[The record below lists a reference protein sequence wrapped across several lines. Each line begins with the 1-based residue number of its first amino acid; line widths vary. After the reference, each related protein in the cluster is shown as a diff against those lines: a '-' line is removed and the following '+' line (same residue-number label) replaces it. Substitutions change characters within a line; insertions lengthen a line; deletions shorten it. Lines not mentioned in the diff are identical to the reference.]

1 MLFSDRYAKFIEV
14 KDGEYKDYICGEIEE
29 RVKKKI
35 AFVMDEFAQDNLLSP
50 FRNNPGY
57 TITTDALNIAIRNF
71 NEEKEMKYFY
81 VDHWI
86 SNDPEVYS
94 LGTAFTPFLFD
105 VIELQYEELSDDWK
119 LEFQVEINK
128 VFRDNDV
135 PWVLS
140 SGRMY
145 KIDSQQFE
153 CDLKRKQLERLRE
166 ISYSLPV
173 FQSAYE
179 EYRKALEFFQNEDY
193 AEAVSNA
200 GKSYESVMKIILKTE
215 KGTADQLTKAVVKGE
230 GLELPGSM
238 TGDGFK
244 DKVLMT
250 LPYIRNNSTAS
261 HGAGMNSSQISK
273 DMANLAINLAASL
286 NTFLIDTYKEKI
298 SNKA

>member
-1 MLFSDRYAKFIEV
+1 MLFSDRYQRISVEV
-14 KDGEYKDYICGEIEE
+14 EGSV
-29 RVKKKI
+29 RLKI
-35 AFVMDEFAQDNLLSP
+35 AALMISYAEPKEVTINRFTGEKIKSNALS
-50 FRNNPGY
+50 
-57 TITTDALNIAIRNF
+57 IALERF
-71 NEEKEMKYFY
+71 NEECKWRYHF
-81 VDHWI
+81 VGTTLDII
-86 SNDPEVYS
+86 SQYPDWLCAYAEH
-94 LGTAFTPFLFD
+94 LFD
-105 VIELQYEELSDDWK
+105 VIELQYEEITVKWK
-119 LEFQVEINK
+119 LKFQTDINK
-128 VFRDNDV
+128 IFTDYEV

-140 SGRMY
+140 GGRMY

-153 CDLKRKQLERLRE
+153 CDLKQKQLERLRE

-200 GKSYESVMKIILKTE
+200 GKRYESVMKIILKTE

-286 NTFLIDTYKEKI
+286 NTFLGSVK
-298 SNKA
+298 NFV

>member
-1 MLFSDRYAKFIEV
+1 MLFSDRYQRISVEV
-14 KDGEYKDYICGEIEE
+14 EGSV
-29 RVKKKI
+29 RLKI
-35 AFVMDEFAQDNLLSP
+35 AALMISYAEPKEVTINRFTGEKIKSNALS
-50 FRNNPGY
+50 
-57 TITTDALNIAIRNF
+57 IALERF
-71 NEEKEMKYFY
+71 NEECKWRYHF
-81 VDHWI
+81 VGTTLDII
-86 SNDPEVYS
+86 SQYPDWLCAYAEH
-94 LGTAFTPFLFD
+94 LFD
-105 VIELQYEELSDDWK
+105 VIELQYEEITVKWK
-119 LEFQVEINK
+119 LKFQTDINK
-128 VFRDNDV
+128 IFTDYEV

-140 SGRMY
+140 GGRMY

-153 CDLKRKQLERLRE
+153 CDLKQKQLERLRE

-286 NTFLIDTYKEKI
+286 NTFLIDTCKEKI

>member
-1 MLFSDRYAKFIEV
+1 MLFSDRYQRISVEV
-14 KDGEYKDYICGEIEE
+14 EGSV
-29 RVKKKI
+29 RLKI
-35 AFVMDEFAQDNLLSP
+35 AALMISYAEPKEVTINRFTGEKIKSNALS
-50 FRNNPGY
+50 
-57 TITTDALNIAIRNF
+57 IALERF
-71 NEEKEMKYFY
+71 NEECKWRYHF
-81 VDHWI
+81 VGTTLDII
-86 SNDPEVYS
+86 SQYPDWLCAYAEH
-94 LGTAFTPFLFD
+94 LFD
-105 VIELQYEELSDDWK
+105 VIELQYEEITVKWK
-119 LEFQVEINK
+119 LKFQTDINK
-128 VFRDNDV
+128 IFTDYEV

-140 SGRMY
+140 GGRMY

-153 CDLKRKQLERLRE
+153 CDLKQKQLERLRE

-261 HGAGMNSSQISK
+261 HGVGMNSSQISK

>member
-1 MLFSDRYAKFIEV
+1 MLFSDRYQRISVEV
-14 KDGEYKDYICGEIEE
+14 EGSV
-29 RVKKKI
+29 RLKI
-35 AFVMDEFAQDNLLSP
+35 AALMISYAEPKEVTINRFTGEKIKSNALS
-50 FRNNPGY
+50 
-57 TITTDALNIAIRNF
+57 IALERF
-71 NEEKEMKYFY
+71 NEACKWRYHF
-81 VDHWI
+81 VGTTLDII
-86 SNDPEVYS
+86 SQYPDWLCAYAEH
-94 LGTAFTPFLFD
+94 LFD
-105 VIELQYEELSDDWK
+105 VIELQYEEITVKWK
-119 LEFQVEINK
+119 LKFQTDINK
-128 VFRDNDV
+128 IFTDYEV

-140 SGRMY
+140 GGRMY

-153 CDLKRKQLERLRE
+153 CDLKQKQLERLRE

>member
-1 MLFSDRYAKFIEV
+1 MLFSDRYQRISVEV
-14 KDGEYKDYICGEIEE
+14 EGSV
-29 RVKKKI
+29 RLKI
-35 AFVMDEFAQDNLLSP
+35 AALMISYAEPKEVTINRFTGEKIKSNALS
-50 FRNNPGY
+50 
-57 TITTDALNIAIRNF
+57 IALERF
-71 NEEKEMKYFY
+71 NEECKWRYHF
-81 VDHWI
+81 VGTTLDII
-86 SNDPEVYS
+86 SQYPDWLCAYAEH
-94 LGTAFTPFLFD
+94 LFD
-105 VIELQYEELSDDWK
+105 VIELQYEEITVKWK
-119 LEFQVEINK
+119 LKFQTDINK
-128 VFRDNDV
+128 IFTDYEV

-140 SGRMY
+140 GGRMY

-153 CDLKRKQLERLRE
+153 CDLKQKQLERLRE